1 MALSE
6 SALELA
12 AVALE
17 QAVAVLA
24 AIRLARVQA
33 QEGAQLPVAV
43 TEVVVPRPVAGA
55 VVPRPVA
62 GAAAEPL
69 LSAVQL

>member
-33 QEGAQLPVAV
+33 QEGAQLPVVVAEAV
-43 TEVVVPRPVAGA
+43 VAEA